1 VRGTLIICPD
11 AESVSR
17 EAAQRFVTAASE
29 KLSDRRATF
38 SVALAGGSTP
48 RRLYELLA
56 GSPFRAKIPWARVH
70 FFWGDER
77 MVPYDHAESN
87 FRLAH
92 EALLKHVPVP
102 RETLHAIP
110 TNLPADQAALAYEQ
124 ALRAHF
130 GRWGLPRFD
139 LILLGIGTDGHTA
152 SLFPGSA
159 ALAEKDRWV
168 VAHSRGV
175 NQPAR
180 VTLTLPVLNN
190 AHRVHFLVTGK
201 PKASALRA
209 ALERG
214 ALPVQRVQPKQ
225 GELLFLVDA
234 AATAKLD
241 RVRIELPVA
250 SEAQP

>member
-1 VRGTLIICPD
+1 MRGTLIICPD
-11 AESVSR
+11 TESVSR
-17 EAAQRFVTAASE
+17 EAAERFVTAAAG
-29 KLSDRRATF
+29 KLDDRRATF

-48 RRLYELLA
+48 RRMYELLA
-56 GSPFRAKIPWARVH
+56 GSPFRSKVPWARMH

-77 MVPYDHAESN
+77 MVPLDHAESN
-87 FRLAH
+87 FRMAH
-92 EALLKHVPVP
+92 EALLRHVPVP
-102 RETLHAIP
+102 PANLHPIP

-124 ALRAHF
+124 SLRAHF

-139 LILLGIGTDGHTA
+139 LMLLGVGADGHTA

-159 ALAEKDRWV
+159 ALAEKDRLV
-168 VAHSRGV
+168 MPHSRGV

-180 VTLTLPVLNN
+180 VTLTLPVINN
-190 AHRVHFLVTGK
+190 SHRVHFLVTGK

-214 ALPVQRVQPKQ
+214 ALPVQRVQPKK

-234 AATAKLD
+234 AATGKLD
-241 RVRIELPVA
+241 RVRIEVPA
-250 SEAQP
+250 TSEAQP

>member
-1 VRGTLIICPD
+1 MRGTLIICPD

-17 EAAQRFVTAASE
+17 EAAQRFVSAAAE

-56 GSPFRAKIPWARVH
+56 ASPYRSKIPWARVH

-77 MVPYDHAESN
+77 VVPYDHADSN
-87 FRLAH
+87 FRTAY
-92 EALLKHVPVP
+92 EALLKHVPVQ
-102 RETLHAIP
+102 RENLHPVP
-110 TNLPADQAALAYEQ
+110 TNLPADQAAQAYEQ
-124 ALRAHF
+124 TLRAHF
-130 GRWGLPRFD
+130 GRWGLPRLD
-139 LILLGIGTDGHTA
+139 LALLGVGADGHTA

-168 VAHSRGV
+168 MPHSRGV
-175 NQPAR
+175 NEPAR
-180 VTLTLPVLNN
+180 VTLTLPILNN
-190 AHRVHFLVTGK
+190 AHRVLFLVMGK
-201 PKASALRA
+201 AKASALRA
-209 ALERG
+209 ALESG
-214 ALPVQRVQPKQ
+214 TLPVQRVQPKK

-234 AATAKLD
+234 AATGKLD
-241 RVRIELPVA
+241 RIRIEVPVA